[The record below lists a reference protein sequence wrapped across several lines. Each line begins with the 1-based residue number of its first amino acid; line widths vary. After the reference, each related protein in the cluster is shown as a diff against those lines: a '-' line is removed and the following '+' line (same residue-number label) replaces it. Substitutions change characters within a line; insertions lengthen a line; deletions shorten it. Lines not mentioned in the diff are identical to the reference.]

1 MSVPNQKVLIITKPQ
16 TTTPPFL
23 QISAD
28 DWQTAFKELSPSAFG
43 VYLHLAQNADGY
55 KYEYSPTAIENTG
68 IMSKGTATKARQEL
82 EKKGYIDEGRF
93 YVETP
98 AKRKLREQVQ
108 QEINRVAGA

>member
-16 TTTPPFL
+16 TTIPPFL
-23 QISAD
+23 QISAS

-55 KYEYSPTAIENTG
+55 KYEYSPTAIENIG

-82 EKKGYIDEGRF
+82 EKKGYIDNGHF
-93 YVETP
+93 YVESVT
-98 AKRKLREQVQ
+98 KRGLREQIQ
-108 QEINRVAGA
+108 QEIKQVTGV

>member
-1 MSVPNQKVLIITKPQ
+1 MSVPNQKVLTVIKSQ

-82 EKKGYIDEGRF
+82 EKKGYIDNGCF
-93 YVETP
+93 YVESLT
-98 AKRKLREQVQ
+98 KRKLCEQVQ
-108 QEINRVAGA
+108 QEIKQMTGA